1 MKFLTVH
8 IKDEAWHA
16 RQQAH
21 TKDLL
26 AILDRRATPK
36 ELADALA
43 IVTAPRN
50 PVQPSI
56 FRAREIGA

>member
-1 MKFLTVH
+1 MIRQRPTVR
-8 IKDEAWHA
+8 DGAWHA

-21 TKDLL
+21 TTELL
-26 AILDRRATPK
+26 AILDRRATPQ

-43 IVTAPRN
+43 IVTAPRDAL
-50 PVQPSI
+50 QTSI